1 MTDAAGVIRGCNDA
15 RLLIAQRG
23 AGSQI
28 FNVGP
33 LDTLTGHCWT
43 RWMELEIPQAN
54 RIGHVLEQ
62 RATSNVLE
70 TSDVTIEKMP
80 SYIYIYVRIFI
91 YFYIVRLI
99 NISRKVWINCRK
111 KIISLIN

>member
-1 MTDAAGVIRGCNDA
+1 MTDAAGVIWGCNDA

-23 AGSQI
+23 AGSRI

-62 RATSNVLE
+62 RATVLE
-70 TSDVTIEKMP
+70 TSDVTREKMP
-80 SYIYIYVRIFI
+80 YILYT
-91 YFYIVRLI
+91 YFYTVLY
-99 NISRKVWINCRK
+99 VWLNK
-111 KIISLIN
+111 YF

>member
-15 RLLIAQRG
+15 RLLIAQRD
-23 AGSQI
+23 AGSRI

-80 SYIYIYVRIFI
+80 SYIYIRT
-91 YFYIVRLI
+91 YFYLFLYRTFD
-99 NISRKVWINCRK
+99 KYF
-111 KIISLIN
+111 

>member
-1 MTDAAGVIRGCNDA
+1 
-15 RLLIAQRG
+15 
-23 AGSQI
+23 
-28 FNVGP
+28 
-33 LDTLTGHCWT
+33 
-43 RWMELEIPQAN
+43 MELEIPQAN

-80 SYIYIYVRIFI
+80 SYIYVRIFI

-99 NISRKVWINCRK
+99 NISRKVWINCTK